1 MKYTLSEAARLCG
14 GRLEGPDREF
24 DEVLTDSRHGIAPDS
39 RPLFAALRG
48 AGRDGHAFVGELYGR
63 GVRAFLVNRPFPADE
78 YPEAGFIIAPDTVA
92 SLQALA
98 ADRRARFRGIV
109 AAVTG
114 SCGKTVVKE
123 WIAALAPA
131 GFRLFRS
138 PRSYNSQIGV
148 PLSLLMMR
156 GDEGAAVI
164 EAGISRPGEME
175 RLRDTI
181 RPDIGI
187 FTALGPQHDENFPC
201 RAAKLDEKL
210 SLFRGCRTVIFDGS
224 DSHVKNRM
232 EELFPLARKIDVSS
246 RIADPAFRAA
256 APFADRESLADAALA
271 EAFLLEAGCSPA
283 GITAALGSLRP
294 MDTQYQRTEGLYGS
308 LLLRDEYDLDPLSL
322 RPALD
327 ELSSAA
333 PRRPLLVLTDPPA
346 ALPEETFRQ
355 AAALTA
361 DVETA
366 GVGPQLSARAALF
379 PESAVFYPSAAAML
393 ASLPAERLRGRAVMV
408 KGSSAEAERIAS
420 ALARGTHTTVMEI
433 DLDAVAFN
441 LAAFRAAA
449 GTGTRLMAMVKASA
463 YGHGALETAAM
474 LRRQGVDY
482 LAVAFA
488 DEGAALREG
497 GCDMPIVVLN
507 ADADS
512 FGAMLAARLE
522 PEIYSFASL
531 ERFAAEARRRGEEN
545 YPVHIKLDT
554 GMHRLGFAESETGR
568 LAERLAALTPPLSV
582 RSVFSHLA
590 APDDPAA
597 DAYTRGQIAAFDRM
611 SARLAAALPGRP
623 LRHLAASSALV
634 RFPQARY
641 DMCRLGIG
649 LYGYGPRPGTALR
662 PAARLVTRIVQI
674 HALSAG
680 ETVGYGRAEALRRD
694 SRIATVPVGYADGL
708 DRRLGC
714 GRWSMLVNGRS
725 APTVGRICMDSCMF
739 DVTDIPDAREG
750 SPVSVFGPEPG
761 HTAADMAAVLDTIPY
776 EILTSVSPRVRRIYI
791 KD

>member
-14 GRLEGPDREF
+14 GRLEGSDREF
-24 DEVLTDSRHGIAPDS
+24 DGILTDSRHGIAPDS
-39 RPLFAALRG
+39 SPLFAALRG
-48 AGRDGHAFVGELYGR
+48 AGRDGHSFVRELYGR
-63 GVRAFLVNRPFPADE
+63 GVKAFLVNRPFPADE
-78 YPEAGFIIAPDTVA
+78 YPQAGFLIASDTVA
-92 SLQALA
+92 ALQVLA
-98 ADRRARFRGIV
+98 ADRRARFRGVV

-123 WIAALAPA
+123 WIASLAPA

-156 GDEGAAVI
+156 GDERAAVI

-175 RLRDTI
+175 RLHDII
-181 RPDIGI
+181 RPEVGI
-187 FTALGPQHDENFPC
+187 FTALGPQHDENFSG

-210 SLFRGCRTVIFDGS
+210 ALFRGCRTVIFDGS
-224 DSHVKNRM
+224 DPQVKHRM
-232 EELFPLARKIDVSS
+232 EELFPFARKIDVSS
-246 RIADPAFRAA
+246 RIAAPAFRAA
-256 APFADRESLADAALA
+256 VPFADRESLADAALA
-271 EAFLLEAGCSPA
+271 EAFLLEAGCPPDD
-283 GITAALGSLRP
+283 ITSALGSLRP

-308 LLLRDEYDLDPLSL
+308 LLLRDEYDLDPLTL

-327 ELSSAA
+327 ELSSEA

-346 ALPEETFRQ
+346 PPPEETFRK
-355 AAALTA
+355 AAELTA
-361 DVETA
+361 GVETA
-366 GVGPQLSARAALF
+366 AVGPQLSARAGMF
-379 PESAVFYPSAAAML
+379 PQGTLFYPSAAAML
-393 ASLPAERLRGRAVMV
+393 ASLPADRLRGRTVMV

-433 DLDAVAFN
+433 DLDAVALN

-449 GTGTRLMAMVKASA
+449 GGGVRLMAMVKASA

-531 ERFAAEARRRGEEN
+531 ERFADETRRRGEEN
-545 YPVHIKLDT
+545 YPVHVKLDT

-568 LAERLAALTPPLSV
+568 LAERLASLSPLLSV
-582 RSVFSHLA
+582 RSVFSHLSA
-590 APDDPAA
+590 ADDPAA
-597 DAYTRGQIAAFDRM
+597 DAYTRERIAAFDRM
-611 SARLAAALPGRP
+611 SARITAALPGRP
-623 LRHLAASSALV
+623 LRHLAASSAII
-634 RFPQARY
+634 RFPEARY

-649 LYGYGPRPGTALR
+649 LYGYGPGPGIALR
-662 PAARLVTRIVQI
+662 PAARLVTRIVQT
-674 HALSAG
+674 HVLPAG
-680 ETVGYGRAEALRRD
+680 ETVGYGRAGVLQRD
-694 SRIATVPVGYADGL
+694 SRIAAVPVGYADGL

-714 GRWSMLVNGRS
+714 GRWNMLVNGKP
-725 APTVGRICMDSCMF
+725 APTVGRICMDSCMI
-739 DVTDIPDAREG
+739 DITDIPEAREG

-776 EILTSVSPRVRRIYI
+776 EILTSVSPRVRRIYL